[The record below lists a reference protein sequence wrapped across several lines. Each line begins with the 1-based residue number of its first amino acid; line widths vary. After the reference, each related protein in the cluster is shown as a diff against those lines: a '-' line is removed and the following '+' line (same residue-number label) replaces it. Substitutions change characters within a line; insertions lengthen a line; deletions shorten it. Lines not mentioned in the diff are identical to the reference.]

1 MSGNQGYNNKAD
13 DTIALLIIVPVVLG
27 VILYFSYPI
36 VKEFLLT
43 LKLYQLQIISYIV
56 PTTDNI
62 TMLERLKT
70 VPAYNWTLKDSVILG
85 NKVNYYFSPFVF
97 LFCYVSVLIVKSKY
111 YQAFRHNRLHIGTQ
125 SLLLQER
132 KLWSYLEPIAHL
144 DLLHNDVEGWESAK
158 KPQDIAVENKLL
170 KNKFDNKSLNRD
182 LAAKYFASQLGPLF
196 VDLDSLPT
204 ALKALV
210 GVFAS
215 RMTGERDEAEFALLD
230 ISKSFAYENNGNY
243 DFSAGLKLFEKYR
256 NQPDL
261 IELTK
266 KHAYISTFFL
276 GLFTKTKDFGV
287 MTTKY
292 FIWIKPMNRRL
303 FFTLNNVGREVA
315 WTECGGIWDHYQHE
329 HALRRPMY
337 KMFVNNA
344 VDGLEEELERVNLEQ
359 QAAKE
364 KAQATAKK

>member
-1 MSGNQGYNNKAD
+1 M
-13 DTIALLIIVPVVLG
+13 
-27 VILYFSYPI
+27 
-36 VKEFLLT
+36 
-43 LKLYQLQIISYIV
+43 
-56 PTTDNI
+56 
-62 TMLERLKT
+62 
-70 VPAYNWTLKDSVILG
+70 
-85 NKVNYYFSPFVF
+85 
-97 LFCYVSVLIVKSKY
+97 
-111 YQAFRHNRLHIGTQ
+111 
-125 SLLLQER
+125 
-132 KLWSYLEPIAHL
+132 
-144 DLLHNDVEGWESAK
+144 
-158 KPQDIAVENKLL
+158 

-256 NQPDL
+256 DQPDL

-364 KAQATAKK
+364 KAQVTAKK